1 MAGTLNQEISNLT
14 NLRSFFGEKM
24 GLMISIIITTSCL
37 FYSLEYL
44 RLKQCNSD
52 YKKTELWIKGT
63 REVLSFITDLC
74 IANAAILVSLGIG
87 ICFAIYISIDN
98 LGLADNEHRALSNY
112 YFCTLLIGISSLL
125 FAAYYR
131 VTNLF
136 DTEQLKDTNHWFTKF
151 LSHPINNVL
160 LSCILLSVLG
170 IVTMIFFI
178 KIKGVLESL
187 LSIWHIIRDNLIP
200 TTTYSLFLP
209 PT

>member
-1 MAGTLNQEISNLT
+1 MMSMNH
-14 NLRSFFGEKM
+14 
-24 GLMISIIITTSCL
+24 TS
-37 FYSLEYL
+37 
-44 RLKQCNSD
+44 
-52 YKKTELWIKGT
+52 
-63 REVLSFITDLC
+63 
-74 IANAAILVSLGIG
+74 IG